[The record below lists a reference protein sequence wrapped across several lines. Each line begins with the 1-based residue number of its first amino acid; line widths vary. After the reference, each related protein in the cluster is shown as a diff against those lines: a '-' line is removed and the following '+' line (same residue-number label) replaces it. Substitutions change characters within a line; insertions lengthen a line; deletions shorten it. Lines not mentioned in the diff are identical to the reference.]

1 LSHHAQTIFAV
12 DCVRTAD
19 TKNLSLVSID
29 ISRYKN
35 SHFYITQRVSDP
47 MVGTKDRLLA
57 DSAGVPFDVI
67 IVARKGNHRNTYM
80 YFQVPFFL
88 VDSVLHACVI
98 WKHEDGEIDNI
109 WKTVR

>member
-1 LSHHAQTIFAV
+1 
-12 DCVRTAD
+12 
-19 TKNLSLVSID
+19 
-29 ISRYKN
+29 
-35 SHFYITQRVSDP
+35 
-47 MVGTKDRLLA
+47 
-57 DSAGVPFDVI
+57 VI
-67 IVARKGNHRNTYM
+67 IVARKGNRRNTYM